1 MVILEV
7 KVAYVW
13 EIKMHLSLRDYRHY
27 LCTVCC
33 VLLIQPTVHAFAFNK
48 HYESKLLSAL
58 VTDDLPDN
66 QLLRQNSV
74 IQHYQSP
81 SWEYSQRQNALS
93 TTSKDNTASIDEMTL
108 NDDAGRQVSRHAY
121 ATTESSQSPH
131 HLAASQGGGRRE
143 RRDAAVSYNY
153 ERQGDYEYSQPVL
166 KGAVGRKV
174 IDPSQLPHLI
184 HHNGNAL
191 PMKPETGDPL
201 ENQVSSKLASEAPL
215 PSFTPFSTDE
225 NPVSDTTT
233 EEEKLK
239 QLIRFVSDVV
249 VTSKSKLKRS
259 L

>member
-1 MVILEV
+1 
-7 KVAYVW
+7 
-13 EIKMHLSLRDYRHY
+13 MHLSLRDYRHY
-27 LCTVCC
+27 LCTLCY
-33 VLLIQPTVHAFAFNK
+33 VLLIQLTVHTVAFNE

-66 QLLRQNSV
+66 QLLHQMSV
-74 IQHYQSP
+74 IQHHQSP
-81 SWEYSQRQNALS
+81 SWEHSQSQNDAVS
-93 TTSKDNTASIDEMTL
+93 TTSKDNTASVEEITL
-108 NDDAGRQVSRHAY
+108 NDDAGRQVRSHAY
-121 ATTESSQSPH
+121 ATAESSQSPY

-143 RRDAAVSYNY
+143 RRDAAVTYNY

-174 IDPSQLPHLI
+174 IDPSQLPRLI

-201 ENQVSSKLASEAPL
+201 ENQVSSKLASEPAL
-215 PSFTPFSTDE
+215 PPFTPFSTDE

-233 EEEKLK
+233 EEEKQK
-239 QLIRFVSDVV
+239 QRIRFVMM
-249 VTSKSKLKRS
+249 L